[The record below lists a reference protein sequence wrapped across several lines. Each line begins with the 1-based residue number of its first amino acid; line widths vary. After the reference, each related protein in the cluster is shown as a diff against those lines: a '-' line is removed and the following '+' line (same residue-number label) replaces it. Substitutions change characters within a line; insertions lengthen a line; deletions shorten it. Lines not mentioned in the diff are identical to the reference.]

1 MTAKMDFYCGYELSE
16 DQIEFMTQYN
26 NFTETGDA
34 SYIRILLL
42 QDPRKY
48 IELVG
53 FIYRY
58 GKCVGYSVISFFHK
72 EARCDTYILPKYRR
86 HGYASK
92 LLIETIKTLFKNKSI
107 SKVSLLHNQV
117 SHRYSFFM
125 SLIPDKIPARW
136 KTVIGANNIEI
147 YRKY

>member
-1 MTAKMDFYCGYELSE
+1 MTAKMDFYCGYELSK
-16 DQIEFMTQYN
+16 DQIEFMAQFN

-34 SYIRILLL
+34 SYIMMLL
-42 QDPRKY
+42 QDPKKY

-58 GKCVGYSVISFFHK
+58 GRCVGYSVISFFNK
-72 EARCDTYILPKYRR
+72 DARCDTYILPKYRR

-92 LLIETIKTLFKNKSI
+92 LLIETIKTAFKNKDI
-107 SKVSLLHNQV
+107 SKVNLVHNKV
-117 SHRYSFFM
+117 SSRYAFFM

-136 KTVIGANNIEI
+136 KTIIGADEIGI
-147 YRKY
+147 YRRY

>member
-1 MTAKMDFYCGYELSE
+1 MTAKMDFYSGYELSE

-34 SYIRILLL
+34 SYIKILLM
-42 QDPRKY
+42 QDPKKY

-58 GKCVGYSVISFFHK
+58 GRCVGYSVISFFK
-72 EARCDTYILPKYRR
+72 NEARCDTYILPKYRR

-92 LLIETIKTLFKNKSI
+92 VLIETIKTLFKNKAI
-107 SKVSLLHNQV
+107 SKVSLIHNQV
-117 SHRYSFFM
+117 SSRYAFFM